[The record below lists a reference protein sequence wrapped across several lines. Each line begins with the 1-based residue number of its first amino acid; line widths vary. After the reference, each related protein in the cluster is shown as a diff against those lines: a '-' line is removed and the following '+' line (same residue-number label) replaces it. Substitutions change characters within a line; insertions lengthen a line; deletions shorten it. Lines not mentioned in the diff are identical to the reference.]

1 MSIHPTAIVHPGAQI
16 GEEVEVGP
24 YCIIQDNVVIGD
36 GCRLESHVVL
46 KPYTI
51 LGTGNRLYPGVV
63 LGGEPQDK
71 KWRGQPSKLIIGND
85 NVIRECATIHR
96 ASLEGGATVV
106 GDGNYFMAYSH
117 VGHDATVGHETM
129 IASYVGI
136 SGFSI
141 VEDHVTFGG
150 LVGVHQYVRVGKI
163 AMVGGQSK
171 IVQDV
176 APFMIADGRATDIRG
191 INTVGLERCGVSAAS
206 RRALKQAYVLL
217 YRSDLGTTE
226 ALARIAQEVEM
237 TPEVQY
243 LVDFIKAMQTG
254 RVGRQLDQRK

>member
-16 GEEVEVGP
+16 GEEVEIGP
-24 YCIIQDNVVIGD
+24 YCIIHDDVAIGD
-36 GCRLESHVVL
+36 GCRLESHVVV
-46 KPYTI
+46 KPYTY
-51 LGTGNRLYPGVV
+51 LGTGNHLFPGVV

-71 KWRGQPSKLIIGND
+71 KWQGQPSKLTIGND

-96 ASLEGGATVV
+96 ASLEDAATVV
-106 GDGNYFMAYSH
+106 GHRNYFMAYSH
-117 VGHDATVGHETM
+117 IGHDATVGNDTM

-141 VEDHVTFGG
+141 VEDYVTFGG
-150 LVGVHQYVRVGKI
+150 IVGVHQYVRVGKI

-176 APFMIADGRATDIRG
+176 PPFMIADGRATDIRG
-191 INTVGLERCGVSAAS
+191 TNVVGLERAGVSAES
-206 RRALKQAYVLL
+206 RRALKRAHVLL
-217 YRSDLGTTE
+217 HRSNLNITD
-226 ALARIAQEVEM
+226 ALARVEQEVEP

-243 LVDFIKAMQTG
+243 LIDFLKATQEG
-254 RVGRQLDQRK
+254 RLGRQLDKR